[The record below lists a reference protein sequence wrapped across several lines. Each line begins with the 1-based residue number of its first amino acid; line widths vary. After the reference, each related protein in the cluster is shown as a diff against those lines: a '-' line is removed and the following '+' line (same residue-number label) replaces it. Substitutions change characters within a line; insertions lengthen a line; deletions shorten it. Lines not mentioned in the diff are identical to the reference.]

1 MAECG
6 LPWPSP
12 PLLWSVPRWRW
23 PDLLTAGQLHLD
35 RAVGNLFNRL
45 FVALLLADKWLLA
58 IILPGG
64 GGRAFVAAPRG
75 GSGVVSLCGSRFLA
89 LRVLS
94 P

>member
-1 MAECG
+1 M
-6 LPWPSP
+6 
-12 PLLWSVPRWRW
+12 
-23 PDLLTAGQLHLD
+23 
-35 RAVGNLFNRL
+35 GNLFNRL
-45 FVALLLADKWLLA
+45 FVALLLGDEWLLA